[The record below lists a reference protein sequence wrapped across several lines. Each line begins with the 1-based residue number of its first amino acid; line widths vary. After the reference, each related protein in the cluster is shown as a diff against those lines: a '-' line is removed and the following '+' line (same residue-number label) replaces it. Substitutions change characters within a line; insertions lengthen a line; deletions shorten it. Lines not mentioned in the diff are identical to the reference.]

1 MPSCVSSNGILIVIE
16 NVLFAEEIPQN
27 LLQVKNLIQ
36 KGMNIVFQNN
46 TVAIKMKNITV
57 ATDML

>member
-36 KGMNIVFQNN
+36 KAKRLHTLRKCRVRHKERSCHENVP
-46 TVAIKMKNITV
+46 
-57 ATDML
+57 